1 MIRIIAG
8 KWRGRLLLAPDG
20 LDTRPTLGR
29 TKEALFSMLYG
40 CIEGAKVLDLF
51 GGSGALALEAL
62 SRGASHAVIGEKARD
77 AIRVIQQNIQKLGA
91 KDQAELIQGSWE
103 QTLKRLAA
111 ERKSF
116 NLIFIDP
123 PYTMEPSPVLQA
135 IAGCNLL
142 DNHGILV
149 LEHATKETAP
159 KVQGLVVQKSRA
171 YRDTTLTIYERQIN
185 GESSN
190 LSGQL

>member
-40 CIEGAKVLDLF
+40 YIEGAKVLDLF

-103 QTLKRLAA
+103 QTLKRLAV

-123 PYTMEPSPVLQA
+123 PYTMEPGPVLQA